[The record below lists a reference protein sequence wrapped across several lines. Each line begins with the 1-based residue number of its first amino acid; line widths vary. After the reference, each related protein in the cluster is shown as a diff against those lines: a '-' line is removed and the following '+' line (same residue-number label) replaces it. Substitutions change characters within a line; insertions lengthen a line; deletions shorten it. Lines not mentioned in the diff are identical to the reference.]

1 MEWTLP
7 LLLLTGNKKKVRGS
21 LNSQGGV
28 LLSVLLAI
36 FLFSFLLLNL
46 TTSYYQTA
54 DLVSRTEQLYEAKIA
69 KELFLAD
76 YPELKNKN
84 GIWNFNKGELV
95 YDTEEN
101 RVKIV
106 VKMKEKTYL
115 FYENINTSNSSD

>member
-1 MEWTLP
+1 MP
-7 LLLLTGNKKKVRGS
+7 LLLLTGNKKKVHGS

-46 TTSYYQTA
+46 TTSYHQTA

-76 YPELKNKN
+76 YPELKNKK

-95 YDTEEN
+95 YETEEN

-115 FYENINTSNSSD
+115 FYENIDTSNSSD

>member
-1 MEWTLP
+1 MP
-7 LLLLTGNKKKVRGS
+7 LLFLTGNKKKVRGS

-115 FYENINTSNSSD
+115 FYESINTSNSSD

>member
-1 MEWTLP
+1 MP
-7 LLLLTGNKKKVRGS
+7 LLLLTVNKKKVRGS

-46 TTSYYQTA
+46 TTSYHQTA

>member
-1 MEWTLP
+1 MP
-7 LLLLTGNKKKVRGS
+7 LLLLTENKKKVRGS

-46 TTSYYQTA
+46 TTSYHQTA

>member
-1 MEWTLP
+1 MP

>member
-1 MEWTLP
+1 MP
-7 LLLLTGNKKKVRGS
+7 LLLLTGNKKKVHGS

-46 TTSYYQTA
+46 TTSYHQTA

-76 YPELKNKN
+76 YPELKNKK

>member
-1 MEWTLP
+1 MP

-46 TTSYYQTA
+46 TTSYHQTA

-115 FYENINTSNSSD
+115 FYENIDTSNSSD

>member
-1 MEWTLP
+1 MP

-46 TTSYYQTA
+46 TTSYHQTV

-76 YPELKNKN
+76 YPELKNKK

-115 FYENINTSNSSD
+115 FYENTDTSNSSD